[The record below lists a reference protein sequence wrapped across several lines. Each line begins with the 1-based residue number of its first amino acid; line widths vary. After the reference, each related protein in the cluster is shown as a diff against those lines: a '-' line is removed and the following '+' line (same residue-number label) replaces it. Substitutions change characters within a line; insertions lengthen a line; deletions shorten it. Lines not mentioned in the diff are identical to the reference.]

1 MKLPCPRVLTRPGN
15 PWRVL
20 ALVLA
25 GVLTLGLLWLIV
37 AISEILCEAGGH
49 LQTARAAR

>member
-1 MKLPCPRVLTRPGN
+1 MKLPRLHVPTRPAN
-15 PWRVL
+15 SWRIL

-25 GVLTLGLLWLIV
+25 GVLTLGLIWLLWT
-37 AISEILCEAGGH
+37 ISEILCEAGGH